1 MINDINFRYMRDQPD
16 CGTAVARINKVNTNA
31 HDASGIFRDVYIQI
45 LGKVCRL
52 RDCGSRIWW
61 MIFQWPGIL
70 KFSPRTSLCCFE
82 VGLVYRELLSI
93 CQNDWCWRERILW
106 RLNPLWMYHL
116 ITFAQS
122 SACPFFYY
130 ISTEIYSQ
138 NDSNENIV
146 LCLVSAN
153 AISDANGE
161 LSLVKKHRSRRLIE
175 WTILFH
181 IENWSYGRSYGKPPH
196 FWREKWQAT
205 FSFSRCRKG
214 LGTSVRSVDRFIGAV
229 IQGGF
234 FSINVNRVHQS
245 SKLTIEESLL
255 A

>member
-1 MINDINFRYMRDQPD
+1 M
-16 CGTAVARINKVNTNA
+16 AVLRLSVKTLFESSVNVPS
-31 HDASGIFRDVYIQI
+31 HHLRLIF
-45 LGKVCRL
+45 G
-52 RDCGSRIWW
+52 
-61 MIFQWPGIL
+61 FN
-70 KFSPRTSLCCFE
+70 
-82 VGLVYRELLSI
+82 LL
-93 CQNDWCWRERILW
+93 
-106 RLNPLWMYHL
+106 
-116 ITFAQS
+116 
-122 SACPFFYY
+122 FFYY

-138 NDSNENIV
+138 NDSDENIV

-214 LGTSVRSVDRFIGAV
+214 LGTSVRSVDRFFVAV
-229 IQGGF
+229 IEGGF
-234 FSINVNRVHQS
+234 YSINVNRVHQS
-245 SKLTIEESLL
+245 SKLTLEESLL